1 MQKRHLVKTAMD
13 GDMAAVAG
21 LAIQPVN
28 ILGYQ
33 PRPGQATS
41 GATR

>member
-1 MQKRHLVKTAMD
+1 MQKRHLVKTVMD
-13 GDMAAVAG
+13 ANLPAAAG

-41 GATR
+41 RATR